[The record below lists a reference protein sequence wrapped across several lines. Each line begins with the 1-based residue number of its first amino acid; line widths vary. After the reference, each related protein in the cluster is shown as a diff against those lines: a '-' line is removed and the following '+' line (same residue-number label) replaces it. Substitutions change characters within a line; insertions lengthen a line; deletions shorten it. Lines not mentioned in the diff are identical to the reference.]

1 VLRTRVLS
9 AVILLPVVCLFVY
22 LGGIPWLI
30 GMLLTGIVAWW
41 EMHQLLRRN
50 QFVVGRILGLVFV
63 LCAIG
68 EAYVSSLRLLP
79 VDLLRPL
86 LVAFIIASLIWAL
99 YDKSEHPTA
108 DWGVT
113 VGGALYLGL
122 SLGYFVTLR
131 QRSNGLYW
139 VAVAFA
145 VTWIYDSAAYF
156 VGSALGRHKL
166 WPRLSP
172 KKTWEG
178 LAGGSV
184 AAVIGALLL
193 GTWLLGL
200 TPWYGLLLG
209 VLIAA
214 ADPFGDFAMSLFK
227 RMAHIKDTGSLI
239 PGHGGILDRLDS
251 LLFAFPLVTLFA
263 VIVAGA

>member
-1 VLRTRVLS
+1 MLRTRVHS

-30 GMLLTGIVAWW
+30 GILLTGIVAWW
-41 EMHQLLRRN
+41 EMQQLLRRN
-50 QFVVGRILGLVFV
+50 QFEVGRALGLLFVVG
-63 LCAIG
+63 AIG
-68 EAYVSSLRLLP
+68 EAYVSSIRLLP

-86 LVAFIIASLIWAL
+86 LAALVIASLIWAL

-122 SLGYFVTLR
+122 LLGYFVTLR

-139 VAVAFA
+139 VTVAFA
-145 VTWIYDSAAYF
+145 VTWIADTGAFF
-156 VGSALGRHKL
+156 VGSTLGRHKL

-178 LAGGSV
+178 LAGGS
-184 AAVIGALLL
+184 AAAIIAAPLL
-193 GTWLLGL
+193 GMWLLGL
-200 TPWYGLLLG
+200 NPWYGLLLG

-214 ADPFGDFAMSLFK
+214 AGPFGDFAMSLFK
-227 RMAHIKDTGSLI
+227 RMAQIKDTGALI

-251 LLFAFPLVTLFA
+251 LLFVFPLVTFFA
-263 VIVAGA
+263 VIFAGA